1 MALGYLTF
9 ANAPSRCG
17 VNGAWQQRHQ
27 QPQSQSQ
34 RNEGDS
40 WRPFPNY
47 KSAVAPQR
55 ESAREGKKKRIP
67 AAKSKKIN
75 TEITFFVALLL
86 CDYFVVVAVLRLSGS
101 TIMQNTLIRRADRLI
116 YLSFWFW
123 ALNKATP
130 PPPHAHQWPLAWGRG
145 SSKGSWRIRFIISSL
160 PPQESSAAT
169 ECTK

>member
-1 MALGYLTF
+1 MRGIQQMALGYLTF

-17 VNGAWQQRHQ
+17 VNGAWQQQRHQ

-55 ESAREGKKKRIP
+55 ERERDGERKKKRIP

-86 CDYFVVVAVLRLSGS
+86 CDYFVVVAVAVLRLSGS
-101 TIMQNTLIRRADRLI
+101 TIMQNTLIRRADRRI

-123 ALNKATP
+123 ALNKAVPLP
-130 PPPHAHQWPLAWGRG
+130 PPAH
-145 SSKGSWRIRFIISSL
+145 
-160 PPQESSAAT
+160 
-169 ECTK
+169 

>member
-1 MALGYLTF
+1 MRGIQQMALGYLTF

-17 VNGAWQQRHQ
+17 VNGVWQQQQQQRHQ
-27 QPQSQSQ
+27 QPQSQ

-55 ESAREGKKKRIP
+55 VSAREGKKKRIP

-86 CDYFVVVAVLRLSGS
+86 CDYFVVVAVVAVLRLSGS
-101 TIMQNTLIRRADRLI
+101 TIMQNTLIRRADRRI

-123 ALNKATP
+123 ALNKAPYACPSSTP
-130 PPPHAHQWPLAWGRG
+130 GPPVTTCLGQRQQQRELAHP
-145 SSKGSWRIRFIISSL
+145 FYN
-160 PPQESSAAT
+160 
-169 ECTK
+169 

>member
-1 MALGYLTF
+1 MRGIQQMALGYLTF

-17 VNGAWQQRHQ
+17 VNGAWQQQQQQRHQ

-55 ESAREGKKKRIP
+55 EKEREGKKKRIP

-86 CDYFVVVAVLRLSGS
+86 CDYSVVVAVVAVLRLSGS
-101 TIMQNTLIRRADRLI
+101 TIMQNTLIRRADRRI

-123 ALNKATP
+123 ALNKAAPRAP
-130 PPPHAHQWPLAWGRG
+130 PPSQ
-145 SSKGSWRIRFIISSL
+145 
-160 PPQESSAAT
+160 Q
-169 ECTK
+169 